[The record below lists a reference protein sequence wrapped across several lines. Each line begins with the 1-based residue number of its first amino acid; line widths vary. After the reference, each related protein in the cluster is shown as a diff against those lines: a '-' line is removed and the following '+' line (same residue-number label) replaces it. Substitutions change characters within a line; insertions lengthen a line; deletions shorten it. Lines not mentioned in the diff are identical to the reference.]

1 MNLTAMAQ
9 RSLSVSPKAKDYK
22 ELYEETKRNT
32 ATFIKLV
39 EEELNKILNQHKK
52 EKAWMEK

>member
-1 MNLTAMAQ
+1 MNITALAQ
-9 RSLSVSPKAKDYK
+9 RSLSSAPKATDYK

-39 EEELNKILNQHKK
+39 EEELSKILNQHKK
-52 EKAWMEK
+52 EKAWL